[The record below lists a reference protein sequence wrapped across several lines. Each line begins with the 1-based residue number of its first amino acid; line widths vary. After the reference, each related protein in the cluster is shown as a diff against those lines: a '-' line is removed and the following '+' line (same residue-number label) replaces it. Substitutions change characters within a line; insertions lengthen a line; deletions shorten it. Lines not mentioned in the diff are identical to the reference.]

1 MALETEKS
9 RQAEEKKA
17 SHAAREA
24 ENRARQTAHPEMPWM
39 ALSQLRAA
47 AAEPDGLLRLPPRQ
61 MRMLASALGNG
72 AMGRLLERG
81 PQPSLEE
88 PSLLSLDGTMT
99 ATLNPNE
106 IRTTEPMLCSGPGPA
121 LPVSELPQPSLCRVS
136 ET

>member
-17 SHAAREA
+17 PHAVREA
-24 ENRARQTAHPEMPWM
+24 EHRTRQTAHPEMPWM

-72 AMGRLLERG
+72 AMSQLLERG
-81 PQPSLEE
+81 PQPLLEDT
-88 PSLLSLDGTMT
+88 SLLSLDGTMT
-99 ATLNPNE
+99 AALSPNE
-106 IRTTEPMLCSGPGPA
+106 IRTAEPMLSSGPDPA
-121 LPVSELPQPSLCRVS
+121 LPVSELPQLSLCRVS

>member
-9 RQAEEKKA
+9 RQAKEKKS

-24 ENRARQTAHPEMPWM
+24 EHRNRQTVHQMPLM

-47 AAEPDGLLRLPPRQ
+47 AAEPEGLLQLPPRQ
-61 MRMLASALGNG
+61 IQMLASALGNG
-72 AMGRLLERG
+72 VMSQLLERG
-81 PQPSLEE
+81 PQPSLEDT
-88 PSLLSLDGTMT
+88 SLLRLDGTMT
-99 ATLNPNE
+99 ATLSPNE
-106 IRTTEPMLCSGPGPA
+106 IRTAEPMLYSGPGLA